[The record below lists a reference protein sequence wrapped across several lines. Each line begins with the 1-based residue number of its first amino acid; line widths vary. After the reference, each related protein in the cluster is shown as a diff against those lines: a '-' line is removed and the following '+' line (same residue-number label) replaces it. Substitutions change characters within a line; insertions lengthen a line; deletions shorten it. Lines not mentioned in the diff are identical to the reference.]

1 MTNKEKLFFIIP
13 AIWAALFD
21 IFITIF
27 HQSPAYWNGDLNQ
40 ANEGNPIGA
49 FVMANHVSGLFVIS
63 AIWLIL
69 IAILGYKLPHKLA
82 RIFLL
87 FALIAHSYGASTWLS
102 NHYGFWSAIAFIL
115 FNSILYFM
123 MEDLFIYGK
132 KERKARGYKS
142 IIK

>member
-13 AIWAALFD
+13 AMWAALFD
-21 IFITIF
+21 IFITVF

-49 FVMANHVSGLFVIS
+49 YAMASHVSGLFMIS
-63 AIWLIL
+63 VIWLIL
-69 IAILGYKLPHKLA
+69 IVFLGYKLPHRFS

-87 FALIAHSYGASTWLS
+87 FALISHSYGASTWLS
-102 NHYGFWSAIAFIL
+102 NHYGFWSSIAFIL

-123 MEDLFIYGK
+123 MEDLIMNEK
-132 KERKARGYKS
+132 KGAIVRAKALN
-142 IIK
+142 